1 MNITKKLQKPL
12 LGLISAVSIF
22 ALNMPFAQASAW
34 TFKVTNSGKSAISK
48 IEVSE
53 DGKSWDPVGGS
64 SLKPGE
70 TNTFEWDPSTD
81 NSSCTWSIRAVYAD
95 GPSDPAP
102 FDFCEETD
110 LEFNG

>member
-1 MNITKKLQKPL
+1 MDINKNFRNPL
-12 LGLISAVSIF
+12 LSLISAASVF
-22 ALNMPFAQASAW
+22 ALNMPFAEAASW

-53 DGKSWDPVGGS
+53 DGKSWGNVGGS

-70 TNTFEWDPSTD
+70 TSTFEWDPSTD
-81 NSSCTWSIRAVYAD
+81 NSSCTWKIRAVYAD
-95 GPSDPAP
+95 GPSEAAP
-102 FDFCEETD
+102 FDFCKETD